1 MTVYLKLAYF
11 GMLQAD
17 FYFLD
22 NSQKDV
28 IQLIC
33 DTWKYNDLKENSTSW
48 KVISEYHNKKT
59 IARQSQINFWHKC
72 VS

>member
-11 GMLQAD
+11 GMLQVD

-33 DTWKYNDLKENSTSW
+33 DTSKYNDLKENSTS
-48 KVISEYHNKKT
+48 
-59 IARQSQINFWHKC
+59 
-72 VS
+72 